1 MDIWTE
7 HFYIRIYG
15 GKICTY
21 RCAPNQEHTNQWF
34 NGWNIV
40 THRYMAQS
48 LEHINVQ
55 QKVTFKNMVSL
66 SECRFISYRHQID
79 DYNLMLCVFPYS
91 DLCQIDYLDWF
102 PLYSDILDKICQKE
116 IVQECLK
123 CCNFFCIITKI
134 WTILSQHNKFTNPI
148 HSIEKFNLIIYL
160 SRKYW
165 YFQSITSEDLY
176 L

>member
-1 MDIWTE
+1 MTNVANRGTFGCRTVTTIENRDINVTFLQNIQIFYKVGTLKSMDIWTE

-91 DLCQIDYLDWF
+91 ELCQIDYLD
-102 PLYSDILDKICQKE
+102 
-116 IVQECLK
+116 
-123 CCNFFCIITKI
+123 
-134 WTILSQHNKFTNPI
+134 
-148 HSIEKFNLIIYL
+148 
-160 SRKYW
+160 
-165 YFQSITSEDLY
+165 
-176 L
+176 